1 MSSLETYEEGFIA
14 GKKGATLL
22 THPIKKEETK
32 ECEET
37 SKKYRYCILQG
48 NPTLWEQGYMDGFNS
63 VLEEN
68 RKKKS

>member
-1 MSSLETYEEGFIA
+1 MNTIDTFEDGYRA
-14 GKKGATLL
+14 GQKAAILL
-22 THPIKKEETK
+22 IHPVKKEESK
-32 ECEET
+32 ECDEA
-37 SKKYRYCILQG
+37 SKKYKYCILQG